1 MKHFPAGDALFFVD
15 GVPAGSSTFSLDTDN
30 GGFADNSIYF
40 GRDPLVTT
48 EMKTA
53 GQQSGREGFIDRK
66 RTYTWDWEMTVANR
80 HKRPI
85 NVRVEEPA
93 PQSRDKEIV
102 LEMQSKPEA
111 KREESLDAARR
122 RVNQVDGPI
131 SGGMEKGQ
139 GTRTFRRG
147 NNGSCRGRGESG
159 SFCTNSGKRRIGQSG
174 FWAEKR
180 GRKRNFW
187 RIIRI

>member
-1 MKHFPAGDALFFVD
+1 
-15 GVPAGSSTFSLDTDN
+15 
-30 GGFADNSIYF
+30 
-40 GRDPLVTT
+40 
-48 EMKTA
+48 MKTA

-111 KREESLDAARR
+111 KREDNTLYWE
-122 RVNQVDGPI
+122 VNVPAGKSISINHKVLLSAPADMQVW
-131 SGGMEKGQ
+131 E
-139 GTRTFRRG
+139 
-147 NNGSCRGRGESG
+147 GR
-159 SFCTNSGKRRIGQSG
+159 
-174 FWAEKR
+174 
-180 GRKRNFW
+180 
-187 RIIRI
+187 